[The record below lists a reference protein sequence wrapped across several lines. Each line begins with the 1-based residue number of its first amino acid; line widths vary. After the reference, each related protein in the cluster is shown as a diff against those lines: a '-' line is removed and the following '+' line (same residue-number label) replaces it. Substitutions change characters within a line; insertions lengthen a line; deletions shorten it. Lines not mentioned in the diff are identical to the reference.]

1 MKIWIQ
7 ILTSVCHYLR
17 LFLLNLPLSDV
28 GNPGKDATF
37 NFQVGR
43 AEKREAKGAKETGAR
58 AAGFH
63 IFEIIFTKVKSSAG
77 FSNFRII
84 FTKVKSSAGFH
95 VLKLCSHKLSMM
107 LRTYS

>member
-1 MKIWIQ
+1 M
-7 ILTSVCHYLR
+7 
-17 LFLLNLPLSDV
+17 PLSDV
-28 GNPGKDATF
+28 GNRGRDATF

-84 FTKVKSSAGFH
+84 FTKVKSSAGFSRFRIIFTKVKH
-95 VLKLCSHKLSMM
+95 AVIKDTLLN
-107 LRTYS
+107 RTALGTAV

>member
-1 MKIWIQ
+1 MKIWIH

-28 GNPGKDATF
+28 GNLGRDATF

-58 AAGFH
+58 AAGFSN
-63 IFEIIFTKVKSSAG
+63 FRIIVTKVKSSAG
-77 FSNFRII
+77 FSHFRII
-84 FTKVKSSAGFH
+84 FTKVKHDIKDILLNRTALATA
-95 VLKLCSHKLSMM
+95 VYCS
-107 LRTYS
+107 TF